1 MFASRC
7 LSKKFCT
14 FHLHFDV
21 HIDFVGVF
29 HMNLHY
35 DCWSLF
41 PLSNRKQFLLLYQS
55 NCILVAFLTI
65 VVFTPFSRFERV
77 AIYPNY
83 HLSDIYRKTVD
94 LLWGKN
100 KQTNIL

>member
-29 HMNLHY
+29 HS
-35 DCWSLF
+35 SLF

-94 LLWGKN
+94 LLWGK
-100 KQTNIL
+100 KQTNK